1 MKECIMFVLAMFYD
15 EQLYHKP
22 CKMTLHEA
30 RVNLDEYVET
40 DYLDVPDTL
49 SPRLYMEIWNSFCN
63 ALDS

>member
-1 MKECIMFVLAMFYD
+1 MFYD